1 MDVSELLARYAVGE
15 RDFSGF
21 NLNNADLSGADLY
34 EANLNGADLIGANL
48 NGADLIGANLIGAN
62 LNGADLCEANL
73 TVANLYD
80 ANLCDA
86 KLSCANLNG
95 ANLCEANLNS
105 ANLSGANLSS
115 AYLRGAD
122 LGGANLS
129 GANLIGAD
137 LTAADLSCAKL
148 IGANLVGADLI
159 FADLIGAK
167 LISANLTGVNLTG
180 ANLYKADLTNANLDE
195 AKIDGTIL
203 AREKVSEELQRKN
216 QALTER
222 VRRLE
227 EELEKQKLT
236 QDSIQPSN
244 QGIKA
249 PHQWNGFYFR
259 SKTEIKIAEALDRA
273 GVLFYPNNKARLN
286 QAEFR
291 VNKESD
297 FLIFQAGKF
306 GILEVDGRPYH
317 QTAADDHERDRL
329 FKRHGIRVI
338 ERFDSKR
345 CWDEPDKVVQEFLE
359 LLSQA

>member
-1 MDVSELLARYAVGE
+1 MNVSELLARYAIGE

-21 NLNNADLSGADLY
+21 NLSQANLSCADLSQANLSCADLSQANLSCADLSGADL
-34 EANLNGADLIGANL
+34 
-48 NGADLIGANLIGAN
+48 
-62 LNGADLCEANL
+62 
-73 TVANLYD
+73 
-80 ANLCDA
+80 
-86 KLSCANLNG
+86 SQ
-95 ANLCEANLNS
+95 
-105 ANLSGANLSS
+105 
-115 AYLRGAD
+115 
-122 LGGANLS
+122 
-129 GANLIGAD
+129 ANLIGAD
-137 LTAADLSCAKL
+137 LVLANLIFANLRDADLRDADL
-148 IGANLVGADLI
+148 RGANLYTADLTNANLDEASLAGANLFHANLTNANLI
-159 FADLIGAK
+159 FADLY
-167 LISANLTGVNLTG
+167 G
-180 ANLYKADLTNANLDE
+180 ANLFHANLTNANLDE

-249 PHQWNGFYFR
+249 SYQWNGFYFR

-329 FKRHGIRVI
+329 FKRYGIRVI

-359 LLSQA
+359 LLSQT

>member
-1 MDVSELLARYAVGE
+1 MDVSELLERYAVGE
-15 RDFSGF
+15 RDFSGLNLDNANLSGADLSGVNLCQADLSSANLCEADLSHVILF
-21 NLNNADLSGADLY
+21 GVNLNGANLCNANLCNATLMEANLCEADLSGADLSIANLMGANLW
-34 EANLNGADLIGANL
+34 EADLSGAYLTFANLTFADLNGANL
-48 NGADLIGANLIGAN
+48 TKADLTN
-62 LNGADLCEANL
+62 
-73 TVANLYD
+73 
-80 ANLCDA
+80 
-86 KLSCANLNG
+86 ANLNG
-95 ANLCEANLNS
+95 ANLD
-105 ANLSGANLSS
+105 G
-115 AYLRGAD
+115 
-122 LGGANLS
+122 
-129 GANLIGAD
+129 
-137 LTAADLSCAKL
+137 
-148 IGANLVGADLI
+148 
-159 FADLIGAK
+159 
-167 LISANLTGVNLTG
+167 
-180 ANLYKADLTNANLDE
+180 ANLDE

-203 AREKVSEELQRKN
+203 VYQKVSEELQRKN

-236 QDSIQPSN
+236 QDLIQPSN

-286 QAEFR
+286 QAEVR

-329 FKRHGIRVI
+329 FKRYGIRVI

-345 CWDEPDKVVQEFLE
+345 CWNEPDKVVQEFLE